1 VVNEVKWQAKNQE
14 KRYHQAELEPEDH
27 WTSNGSE
34 LQVWTGRG
42 RNHYTTQSF
51 GANTFAHGNIEGRF
65 AMKGNP

>member
-1 VVNEVKWQAKNQE
+1 VSEVKWQAK
-14 KRYHQAELEPEDH
+14 KYHQAELEPEDY

-51 GANTFAHGNIEGRF
+51 GANTFVHRNIEGRF
-65 AMKGNP
+65 AMKENA